1 MSSSVVKVTFE
12 NVSTTRNIF
21 EALSGLIT
29 DLIFTIVNTE
39 DFTGIRVN
47 SMCSKHICVIYV
59 DLEATVENLP
69 LGATVQIC
77 TAAKELSEVLKIV
90 KEQNILVFKFDM
102 ESTSTQLLDVLQY
115 EQENSAMGQIASVK
129 IMDVPVQEELD
140 TDFNYPITCN
150 IPMTEIKE
158 IVSQA
163 SKFGADKL
171 SILISKSVKQSDDIS
186 NYTEFITD
194 GSVQLKKWFYT
205 EHISEADAN
214 NFTIDN
220 TLAMK
225 DEPEGHTYN
234 NVLKCVLGLSSF
246 KDFIRPLDSGLNVVL
261 NMSNDMPLRL
271 DYSISELS
279 FITIFI
285 SPRNVD

>member
-1 MSSSVVKVTFE
+1 MSSSIVKVTFE
-12 NVSTTRNIF
+12 SVATTRNIF

-29 DLIFTIVNTE
+29 DLIFSIVHTE

-47 SMCSKHICVIYV
+47 SMCSKHICVIYI

-69 LGATVQIC
+69 MGATVQIC
-77 TAAKELSEVLKIV
+77 TAAKELSEVLKII
-90 KEQNILVFKFDM
+90 KEQNILVFKYNM
-102 ESTSTQLLDVLQY
+102 ESTTTQLLDILQY

-129 IMDVPVQEELD
+129 VLDAPVQDELD
-140 TDFNYPITCN
+140 TDFNYPITCT
-150 IPMTEIKE
+150 IPMTEFKE
-158 IVSQA
+158 IVSQS

-171 SILISKSVKQSDDIS
+171 SIMISRSTKQYDDIS

-205 EHISEADAN
+205 EHINEADAN

-225 DEPEGHTYN
+225 DEPDGHNYN
-234 NVLKCVLGLSSF
+234 NILKCILGLSSF
-246 KDFIRPLDSGLNVVL
+246 KDFIRPLDSGINVTL
-261 NMSNDMPLRL
+261 SMSNDMPIRL

-279 FITIFI
+279 FITIFV